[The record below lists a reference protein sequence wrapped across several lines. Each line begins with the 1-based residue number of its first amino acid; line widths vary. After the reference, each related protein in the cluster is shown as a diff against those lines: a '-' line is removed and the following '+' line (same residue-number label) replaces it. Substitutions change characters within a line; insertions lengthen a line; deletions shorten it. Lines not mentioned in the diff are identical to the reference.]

1 MAKIIFTQEAD
12 RNLNEIVSNVIEYTG
27 YELSGIKLADDIFAK
42 IDVIAY
48 MPMAAGRIIQDNR
61 REAFCRGYRIVYDIV
76 GGEVYIQTIIH
87 SRRLY
92 PRP

>member
-1 MAKIIFTQEAD
+1 MHKLILTTYAAQRVQEILTSVYEFTGFASTPQ
-12 RNLNEIVSNVIEYTG
+12 
-27 YELSGIKLADDIFAK
+27 KLLAEFEKTFDL
-42 IDVIAY
+42 IAY
-48 MPMAAGRIIQDNR
+48 MPTAAGRIIQGNR

-76 GGEVYIQTIIH
+76 GDEVHIQTVIH

>member
-1 MAKIIFTQEAD
+1 MANIIFTQEAD
-12 RNLNEIVSNVIEYTG
+12 RNLNEIVANVIEYTG
-27 YELSGIKLADDIFAK
+27 YEVSGIKLANDILAK

-48 MPMAAGRIIQDNR
+48 MPAAAGRIIQDNR

-76 GGEVYIQTIIH
+76 GNEVYIQTIIH

>member
-1 MAKIIFTQEAD
+1 MAKVIFTQEAD
-12 RNLNEIVSNVIEYTG
+12 KNLQEIISNIIEYTG
-27 YELSGIKLADDIFAK
+27 YEASGIKLADDIFSK

-48 MPMAAGRIIQDNR
+48 MPNAAGRLLKDNQ
-61 REAFCRGYRIVYDIV
+61 REAFCRGYRIVYDII
-76 GGEVYIQTIIH
+76 EDNVYIKTIIH